1 MANGMQLVLSG
12 QKGLASN
19 AGRRSSPQSHRMAR
33 MLKEEAIG
41 DLLVRAGFID
51 ASGLSRARAAQ
62 EKEGIS
68 LGKALSTLGL
78 ADEQGMAAA
87 IAKSLKLESLGAELP
102 DVSPEV
108 AALLPSDF
116 CRKRLVVPLSLQGK
130 TLRLALADP
139 MDYSTTQDAEFR
151 TGKRIVAVVA
161 SLTQIQSLIHQ
172 IYPEEVPTP
181 LDALGAT
188 DVQGEVET
196 ADDSEI
202 EVVDPAKL
210 AKDIQMPP
218 VVRLVNLILSGAAK
232 AGASDI
238 HMEPKENF
246 LQVRYR
252 VDGLLREVIKVPK
265 NQMDATISRMKIIS
279 GMDIADRRRPQDG
292 RSRLKYEG
300 KRIDLRV
307 STLPTQF
314 GEKVVIRLLDSKRA
328 QVTMAQ
334 LGLTPEN
341 QHTFELMLSR
351 PQGMILV
358 TGPTGSG
365 KSSTLYTA
373 LNWVKSPTKNIIT
386 VEDPIEYQLDG
397 VNQVQ
402 IHTKAGVTFAAGL
415 RSILRQDPNIIL
427 VGEIRDQETAGIA
440 LEAAQT
446 GHLLLSTLHTNDA
459 PGTIS
464 RLLDLG
470 IEPFLIASAVI
481 GILAQRLVR
490 RPCPSCTI
498 PQPPSA
504 EAVEKAGG
512 ASRLPDDAKW
522 VVGRG
527 CEECLQLGYKGRM
540 AIHELLTVN
549 DEVRELVSRRAS
561 EHAIRKAARNAGMR
575 TLLEDGILKA
585 AQGLITLEDVVRVVS
600 TDDAAVHKE
609 EATKPEASHPSAV
622 RDDAP
627 AHQGEAEIP
636 VASPSPAGVA
646 QEAEL
651 NPEAALPPAAAQV
664 SKAGDSQGKELV
676 LVVEDS
682 PTIASVVKY
691 FLELEGFQVLVAK
704 DGNLGLEAAKR
715 VLPRVIVT
723 DYNMPGMDGVTMVKA
738 LRADAATRGI
748 AVLMLTSEEGI
759 EKETQALEAGVDDYI
774 MKPVEPR
781 RLAARVKSVLARSK
795 SRQTAVVQ

>member
-1 MANGMQLVLSG
+1 MASTV
-12 QKGLASN
+12 
-19 AGRRSSPQSHRMAR
+19 
-33 MLKEEAIG
+33 KETAIG
-41 DLLVRAGFID
+41 DLLVRSGIID
-51 ASGLSRARAAQ
+51 AAGLARAREAQ
-62 EKEGIS
+62 QKNGIS
-68 LGKALSTLGL
+68 LSKALATLEL
-78 ADEQGMAAA
+78 ADEQNVVAA
-87 IAKSLKLESLGAELP
+87 IAQSLRLEALGPELP
-102 DVSPEV
+102 EIPADV
-108 AALLPSDF
+108 AGLLPSDF
-116 CRKRLVVPLSLQGK
+116 CRKRAVVPLSLQGK
-130 TLRLALADP
+130 ILRLVLADP
-139 MDYSTTQDAEFR
+139 MDFSTIQDAEFR
-151 TGKRIVAVVA
+151 SGKRILAVVGGHT
-161 SLTQIQSLIHQ
+161 LIQSLIQ
-172 IYPEEVPTP
+172 QVYPEEAHLRLEV
-181 LDALGAT
+181 LFNA

-196 ADDSEI
+196 VGDSEI
-202 EVVDPAKL
+202 EVVDAAKL
-210 AKDIQMPP
+210 DKDTKMPP

-232 AGASDI
+232 NGASDI

-265 NQMDATISRMKIIS
+265 SQSDAIISRMKIIS

-328 QVTMAQ
+328 QVTMEQ
-334 LGLTPEN
+334 LGLTAEN
-341 QHTFELMLSR
+341 QHAFQLMLSR
-351 PQGMILV
+351 TQGMILV

-402 IHTKAGVTFAAGL
+402 INTKAGVTFAAGL

-459 PGTIS
+459 PGTIT

-490 RPCPSCTI
+490 SPCPSCSVS
-498 PQPPSA
+498 QPPGA
-504 EAVEKAGG
+504 DAIEKAGG
-512 ASRLPDDAKW
+512 ASRLPANAKW
-522 VVGRG
+522 IAGRG
-527 CEECLQLGYKGRM
+527 CEECRQSGSKGRM
-540 AIHELLTVN
+540 AIHELLAVN
-549 DEVRELVSRRAS
+549 DEVRELISRRAS

-585 AQGLITLEDVVRVVS
+585 AQGLTTLEDVVRVVAA
-600 TDDAAVHKE
+600 DDGATHKE
-609 EATKPEASHPSAV
+609 EATKPEASRSSAP
-622 RDDAP
+622 RDGA
-627 AHQGEAEIP
+627 ATR
-636 VASPSPAGVA
+636 
-646 QEAEL
+646 QEE
-651 NPEAALPPAAAQV
+651 PGQAAASNAFARV
-664 SKAGDSQGKELV
+664 GRESELGPNESLPSVGNEEGKPGKAQGKELV

-691 FLELEGFQVLVAK
+691 FLELEGFEVLVAK
-704 DGNLGLEAAKR
+704 DGFLGLEAAKR
-715 VLPRVIVT
+715 DQPQVIVT
-723 DYNMPGMDGVTMVKA
+723 DYNMPGMDGMAMVKA
-738 LRADAATRGI
+738 LRAEVSTRCI
-748 AVLMLTSEEGI
+748 AVLMLTSEDNV
-759 EKETQALEAGVDDYI
+759 EKEAQALEAGVDDYI
-774 MKPVEPR
+774 LKPVEPR
-781 RLAARVKSVLARSK
+781 RLAARVRSVLARSQ
-795 SRQTAVVQ
+795 RRHPAVLQ

>member
-1 MANGMQLVLSG
+1 MGNIA
-12 QKGLASN
+12 
-19 AGRRSSPQSHRMAR
+19 
-33 MLKEEAIG
+33 KEQALG
-41 DLLVRAGFID
+41 DLLLHAGLID
-51 ASGLSRARAAQ
+51 AVALSCARATQ

-68 LGKALSTLGL
+68 LTKTLCALKL
-78 ADEQGMAAA
+78 ADEQSIAAA
-87 IAKSLKLESLGAELP
+87 IATSLKLDLLATE
-102 DVSPEV
+102 VPEIPTDV
-108 AALLPSDF
+108 AALLTGDF
-116 CRKRLVVPLSLQGK
+116 CRKRSAVPLSTSGK
-130 TLRLALADP
+130 TLRLAMADP
-139 MDYSTTQDAEFR
+139 MDFSTIQDAEFR
-151 TGKRIVAVVA
+151 TGKRVVAVVA
-161 SLTQIQSLIHQ
+161 SHAQIKNLVQHL
-172 IYPEEVPTP
+172 YPEETP
-181 LDALGAT
+181 AQLDAISAS
-188 DVQGEVET
+188 DAAGEVEIVSDT
-196 ADDSEI
+196 EI
-202 EVVDPAKL
+202 EVIDPAKL
-210 AKDIQMPP
+210 AKDTQMPP

-252 VDGLLREVIKVPK
+252 VDGLLREVIKVSKP
-265 NQMDATISRMKIIS
+265 QVDATISRMKIIS

-402 IHTKAGVTFAAGL
+402 INTKAGVTFAAGL

-459 PGTIS
+459 PSTIS

-490 RPCPSCTI
+490 RPCPKC
-498 PQPPSA
+498 
-504 EAVEKAGG
+504 AVLESPGADALEKAGG
-512 ASRLPDDAKW
+512 LSRLPPDAKW
-522 VVGRG
+522 VTGRG
-527 CEECLQLGYKGRM
+527 CEDCQQQGYKGRM
-540 AIHELLTVN
+540 AIHELLVVN
-549 DEVRELVSRRAS
+549 DEVRELISKRAS
-561 EHAIRKAARNAGMR
+561 EHAVRKAARNAGMR

-585 AQGLITLEDVVRVVS
+585 AQGLLTLEDVVRVVS
-600 TDDAAVHKE
+600 SDDGAIHKE
-609 EATKPEASHPSAV
+609 KATAPDEGGSSWVSAHPGNSSQDTNASGHSPSAL
-622 RDDAP
+622 RNHEP
-627 AHQGEAEIP
+627 R
-636 VASPSPAGVA
+636 SLS
-646 QEAEL
+646 
-651 NPEAALPPAAAQV
+651 PPAVTHDATSSNSS
-664 SKAGDSQGKELV
+664 SKDLV

-682 PTIASVVKY
+682 ATIASVVKY
-691 FLELEGFQVLVAK
+691 FLELEGFRVLVAA
-704 DGNLGLEAAKR
+704 DGNLGLAAAKDNQ
-715 VLPRVIVT
+715 PQVIVT
-723 DYNMPGMDGVTMVKA
+723 DFNMPGMDGIGMVKA
-738 LRADAATRGI
+738 LRSNPRTAGI

-795 SRQTAVVQ
+795 TRQAAVLP

>member
-1 MANGMQLVLSG
+1 
-12 QKGLASN
+12 
-19 AGRRSSPQSHRMAR
+19 
-33 MLKEEAIG
+33 LKETAIG
-41 DLLVRAGFID
+41 DLLVRSGIID
-51 ASGLSRARAAQ
+51 ATGLARAREAQ
-62 EKEGIS
+62 EKNGIS
-68 LGKALSTLGL
+68 LSKALITLGL
-78 ADEQGMAAA
+78 TNEQAMVAA
-87 IAKSLKLESLGAELP
+87 IATGMRLEALEPELP
-102 DVSPEV
+102 EVLAEV

-116 CRKRLVVPLSLQGK
+116 CRKRAVVPLSLRGK
-130 TLRLALADP
+130 ILRLVLADP
-139 MDYSTTQDAEFR
+139 TDYSTIQDAEFR
-151 TGKRIVAVVA
+151 SGKRVLAVVGGH
-161 SLTQIQSLIHQ
+161 SQIQSLIQQ
-172 IYPEEVPTP
+172 IYPEEATAP
-181 LDALGAT
+181 LDDLGTT
-188 DVQGEVET
+188 DAQGEIET
-196 ADDSEI
+196 VGDLEI

-210 AKDIQMPP
+210 AKDTQMPP

-232 AGASDI
+232 NGASDI
-238 HMEPKENF
+238 HMEPKEKF

-252 VDGLLREVIKVPK
+252 VDGLLREVMKVPK
-265 NQMDATISRMKIIS
+265 NQSDATISRMKIIS

-314 GEKVVIRLLDSKRA
+314 GEKVVIRLLHSNRA
-328 QVTMAQ
+328 QVTMEQ

-341 QHTFELMLSR
+341 QHTFQLMLSR
-351 PQGMILV
+351 AQGMILV

-402 IHTKAGVTFAAGL
+402 INTKAGVTFAAGL

-490 RPCPSCTI
+490 SPCPSCKVS
-498 PQPPSA
+498 QPPSTDA
-504 EAVEKAGG
+504 IEKAGG
-512 ASRLPDDAKW
+512 ASRLPADAKW
-522 VVGRG
+522 IAGRG
-527 CEECLQLGYKGRM
+527 CEECRQSGSKGRI
-540 AIHELLTVN
+540 AIHELLVVN
-549 DEVRELVSRRAS
+549 DEVRELISHRAS

-585 AQGLITLEDVVRVVS
+585 AQGLTTLEDVVRVVA
-600 TDDAAVHKE
+600 TDDSAAHKE
-609 EATKPEASHPSAV
+609 EATA
-622 RDDAP
+622 
-627 AHQGEAEIP
+627 
-636 VASPSPAGVA
+636 
-646 QEAEL
+646 
-651 NPEAALPPAAAQV
+651 PEAANSSAPRVGAGTHQEIADHPTATLGF
-664 SKAGDSQGKELV
+664 AGDAHEIQLESNVTHPPSRSEAGKPGETRGKERV

-691 FLELEGFQVLVAK
+691 FLELEGFEVLVAK
-704 DGNLGLEAAKR
+704 NGNSGLKAAKR
-715 VLPRVIVT
+715 DLPNVIVT
-723 DYNMPGMDGVTMVKA
+723 DYDMPGMDGITMVKA
-738 LRADAATRGI
+738 VRAEAATRDI
-748 AVLMLTSEEGI
+748 AVLMLTSEQSVER
-759 EKETQALEAGVDDYI
+759 EAQALEAGVDDYI
-774 MKPVEPR
+774 LKPVEPR
-781 RLAARVKSVLARSK
+781 RLAARVRSVLARSQ
-795 SRQTAVVQ
+795 RRHTAVL